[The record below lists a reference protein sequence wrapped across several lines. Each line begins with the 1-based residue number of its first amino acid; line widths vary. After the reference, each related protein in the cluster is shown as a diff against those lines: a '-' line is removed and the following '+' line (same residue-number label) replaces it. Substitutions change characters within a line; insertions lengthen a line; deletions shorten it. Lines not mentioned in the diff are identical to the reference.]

1 MTTESIGA
9 RIERARLAR
18 GWTQE
23 RLAEEVGLGRPA
35 ISKIESNKR
44 QVTAIEIVNIAA
56 MLGVKTSALLGDTFQ
71 IANAMNATDEYS
83 STQPEPSRCP
93 ACGSRLFKEYGCVYN
108 VATDQGD
115 QVGWHCLMC
124 CSTFETCKVGRQI
137 RCKVTGVRPVT
148 LQPGE
153 LKEIRRDSARR
164 TLS

>member
-1 MTTESIGA
+1 MTPESIGA
-9 RIERARLAR
+9 RIEKARLAR

-44 QVTAIEIVNIAA
+44 EVTAIEIVNIAA
-56 MLGVKTSALLGDTFQ
+56 MLGVKPSALLEDTFQ
-71 IANAMNATDEYS
+71 VENAINAPDDYS
-83 STQPEPSRCP
+83 PGQPEPSRCP

-124 CSTFETCKVGRQI
+124 CSTFETCIVGKQV
-137 RCKVTGVRPVT
+137 RCKVTGVKPVT
-148 LQPGE
+148 LQPYE
-153 LKEIRRDSARR
+153 LKELRRDSARR
-164 TLS
+164 TIG